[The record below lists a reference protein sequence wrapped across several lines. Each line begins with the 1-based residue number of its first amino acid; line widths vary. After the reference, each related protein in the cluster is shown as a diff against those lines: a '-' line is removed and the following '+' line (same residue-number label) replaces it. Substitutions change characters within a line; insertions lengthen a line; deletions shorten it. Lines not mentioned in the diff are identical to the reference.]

1 MDQSLILKAAM
12 LTKGGSGPSGQKVDL
27 DHLALTLM
35 VVEKILTLHSFGT
48 ASSDLRKTFALFVK
62 REIKKCRIPGV
73 IHFMQGDPIR

>member
-35 VVEKILTLHSFGT
+35 VLEKILTLRSFGI
-48 ASSDLRKTFALFVK
+48 ASSDFALFVK

>member
-35 VVEKILTLHSFGT
+35 VVEKILTLRSFGT

-73 IHFMQGDPIR
+73 IHCMQGDPIR